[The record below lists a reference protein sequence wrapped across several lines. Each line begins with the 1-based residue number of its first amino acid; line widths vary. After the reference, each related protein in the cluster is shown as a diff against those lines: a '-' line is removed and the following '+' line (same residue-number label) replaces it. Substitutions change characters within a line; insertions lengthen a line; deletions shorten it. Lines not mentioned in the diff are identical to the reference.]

1 MTTPIFPKN
10 QRQCA
15 RFSITVAILFLSFK
29 RATTMPNKLI
39 DSQNYKRPEE
49 DNTDRIP
56 FTLTFH
62 PHNHAVKSIILENF
76 KLFQNYS
83 ETGFIF
89 SQPPLLLLILFKRD
103 KNIGNFLVGS
113 SFQTNDQ
120 PETFKCA
127 RS

>member
-1 MTTPIFPKN
+1 MCQIFDNRGYPVSVVQAGHHHAQQIN
-10 QRQCA
+10 RQSELQTA
-15 RFSITVAILFLSFK
+15 
-29 RATTMPNKLI
+29 
-39 DSQNYKRPEE
+39 EE

-89 SQPPLLLLILFKRD
+89 SQPPLIFTNFIQTRQKHWQLFGRKFVS
-103 KNIGNFLVGS
+103 NQWPTWNF
-113 SFQTNDQ
+113 QM
-120 PETFKCA
+120 
-127 RS
+127 RSLTMQNLSLYS